1 MFFLTDFPVSKQE
14 NKETQCL
21 LSEFFLYKKEGN
33 KTLSGQFQDK
43 ILSRNKEC
51 MLSGADLTTQK
62 KIQVGEKCLP
72 RFQTHMFRVF
82 ANKMLICFWRA
93 LT

>member
-21 LSEFFLYKKEGN
+21 LSEFFLYKKGGN
-33 KTLSGQFQDK
+33 KTSEQFQDE

-72 RFQTHMFRVF
+72 RFHHSYV
-82 ANKMLICFWRA
+82 
-93 LT
+93 

>member
-1 MFFLTDFPVSKQE
+1 MFFLTDFPVSQQE

-21 LSEFFLYKKEGN
+21 LSEFFLYKKGGN
-33 KTLSGQFQDK
+33 KTSGQFQDK

-72 RFQTHMFRVF
+72 RFHHSYV
-82 ANKMLICFWRA
+82 
-93 LT
+93 